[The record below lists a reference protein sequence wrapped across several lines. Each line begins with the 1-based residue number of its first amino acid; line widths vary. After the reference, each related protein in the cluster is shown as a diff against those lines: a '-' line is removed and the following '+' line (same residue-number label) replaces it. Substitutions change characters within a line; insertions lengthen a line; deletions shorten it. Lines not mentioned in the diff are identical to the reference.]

1 MWTRPRR
8 WRARRWNWPVSTLAD
23 QAAPGDHAAPGGI
36 TVLPVAGLPEFRP
49 GDDLAGALAAAAPWL
64 ADGDVVV
71 VTSKVLSKVEGR
83 LVRVPADPEARDA
96 VRRQHV
102 EAESVRVLARRGRT
116 LITENKLG
124 IVQAAS
130 GVDASNV
137 AGDEIALLPV
147 DPDGSAAALRAA
159 LADRLGVS
167 VAVVVTDTMG
177 RAWRVGQTDAA
188 IGASGLAVL
197 HRYGGSVDRH
207 GNPLVVTEVAVADEV
222 AAAADLVKGKLGA
235 VPVAVV
241 RGLPVSDDGSTAR
254 DLARPVEDD
263 LFRLGT
269 AEAVARGRAE
279 AVLVRRSVRSF
290 SSSPVSGDVVRR
302 AVAAALTAPAP
313 HHTRPVRFV
322 RLSSRREVLLD
333 AMLARWR
340 ADLRGDGWSEERIDA
355 RVARGDFLRDAP
367 EVVLPF
373 LVREGAHPYPDAR
386 RSEAE
391 RTMFTIAGG
400 AAVQGLLVALAAEGL
415 GSCWVSSTIFCADV
429 VREVLELPASWEP
442 LGAVAI
448 GHPEAELAPRELPES
463 DERYVEL

>member
-1 MWTRPRR
+1 
-8 WRARRWNWPVSTLAD
+8 LA
-23 QAAPGDHAAPGGI
+23 DHAAAAPI
-36 TVLPVAGLPEFRP
+36 TLLPVTGLPEFRP
-49 GDDLAGALAAAAPWL
+49 GDDLAGAIAAAAPWL

-71 VTSKVLSKVEGR
+71 VTSKAMSKVEGR
-83 LVRVPADPEARDA
+83 LVSVPTSPEERDA
-96 VRRQHV
+96 VRREWV

-159 LADRLGVS
+159 LASRLGVS

-197 HRYGGSVDRH
+197 HRYAGSVDRH
-207 GNPLVVTEVAVADEV
+207 GNSLVVTEVAVADEI

-241 RGLPVSDDGSTAR
+241 RGLPFSDDGSTAR
-254 DLARPVEDD
+254 DLARPVAED

-269 AEAVARGRAE
+269 AEALAQGRAE
-279 AVLVRRSVRSF
+279 AVLMRRSVRSF
-290 SSSPVSGDVVRR
+290 TSSPVSPEAVRR
-302 AVAAALTAPAP
+302 AVGVALTAPAP

-322 RLSSRREVLLD
+322 RLTARRDVLLD
-333 AMLARWR
+333 AMRERWR
-340 ADLRGDGWSEERIDA
+340 ADLAADGWSDERIAA
-355 RVARGDFLRDAP
+355 RVARGDFLRAAP
-367 EVVLPF
+367 EIVLPF
-373 LVREGAHPYPDAR
+373 VVPSGAHAYPDSR
-386 RSEAE
+386 RAAAE
-391 RTMFTIAGG
+391 RTMFTVAGG

-429 VREVLELPASWEP
+429 VRDVLGLPAEWEP

-448 GHPEAELAPRELPES
+448 GHPSEELTPRAPADPDEGFLEL
-463 DERYVEL
+463 

>member
-1 MWTRPRR
+1 MT
-8 WRARRWNWPVSTLAD
+8 
-23 QAAPGDHAAPGGI
+23 DHASSSGI
-36 TVLPVAGLPEFRP
+36 TLLPVTGLPEFRP
-49 GDDLAGALAAAAPWL
+49 GDDLASALASAAPWL
-64 ADGDVVV
+64 RDGDVVV
-71 VTSKVLSKVEGR
+71 VTSKIVSKVEGR
-83 LVRVPADPEARDA
+83 LVAVPADPEARDA
-96 VRRQHV
+96 VRREWV

-159 LADRLGVS
+159 LAARLGVS

-188 IGASGLAVL
+188 IGSSGLAVL
-197 HRYGGSVDRH
+197 HRYAGSLDRH
-207 GNPLVVTEVAVADEV
+207 GNSLVVTEVAVADEI

-241 RGLPVSDDGSTAR
+241 RGLPVADDGSTAR
-254 DLARPVEDD
+254 DLARPVEED

-269 AEAVARGRAE
+269 AEAVAQGRAE
-279 AVLVRRSVRSF
+279 AVLMRRSVRSF
-290 SSSPVSGDVVRR
+290 TSSPVSVDVIRR

-322 RLSSRREVLLD
+322 RLAAKRDVLLD
-333 AMLARWR
+333 AMRDRWR
-340 ADLRGDGWSEERIDA
+340 SDLRADGWSDERIAA
-355 RVARGDFLRDAP
+355 RVARGDFLRDSP
-367 EVVLPF
+367 EIVVPF
-373 LVREGAHPYPDAR
+373 LVRTGAHAYPDSR
-386 RSEAE
+386 RATAE
-391 RTMFTIAGG
+391 LTMFTIAGG

-429 VREVLELPASWEP
+429 VRDVLDLPDDWEP

-448 GHPEAELAPRELPES
+448 GHPEQELTPRALGDL
-463 DERYVEL
+463 DEGFLER

>member
-1 MWTRPRR
+1 M
-8 WRARRWNWPVSTLAD
+8 A
-23 QAAPGDHAAPGGI
+23 DHASPSL
-36 TVLPVAGLPEFRP
+36 TVLPVTGLPEFRP
-49 GDDLAGALAAAAPWL
+49 GDDLAAALASAAPWL

-83 LVRVPADPEARDA
+83 LVPVPTDPEERDA
-96 VRRQHV
+96 VRREWV
-102 EAESVRVLARRGRT
+102 RAEAVRVLARRGRT

-124 IVQAAS
+124 VVQAAS

-147 DPDGSAAALRAA
+147 DPDGSAGALRAA
-159 LADRLGVS
+159 LRELLGVS

-188 IGASGLAVL
+188 IGASGLSVL
-197 HRYGGSVDRH
+197 HRYAGSVDGQ
-207 GNPLVVTEVAVADEV
+207 GNALVVTEVAVADEI

-241 RGLPVSDDGSTAR
+241 RGLSYVDDGSSAR

-269 AEAVARGRAE
+269 AEAVAQGRAE
-279 AVLVRRSVRSF
+279 AVLLRRSVRSF
-290 SSSPVSGDVVRR
+290 AAEPVDVEALRR

-322 RLSSRREVLLD
+322 RLTARRAALLD
-333 AMLARWR
+333 AMRERWE
-340 ADLRGDGWSEERIDA
+340 ADLRGDGLSEEAVA
-355 RVARGDFLRDAP
+355 RRTARGDFLRDAP

-373 LVREGAHPYPDAR
+373 LVREGAHDYPDER
-386 RSEAE
+386 RASAE
-391 RTMFTIAGG
+391 RTMFTVAGG

-415 GSCWVSSTIFCADV
+415 GSCWVSSTIFCPDV
-429 VREVLELPASWEP
+429 VRAALDLPGSWEP
-442 LGAVAI
+442 LGAVAV
-448 GHPEAELAPRELPES
+448 GVPEVELTPRAPRELKGF
-463 DERYVEL
+463 VEL

>member
-1 MWTRPRR
+1 M
-8 WRARRWNWPVSTLAD
+8 A
-23 QAAPGDHAAPGGI
+23 DHASTSGI

-49 GDDLAGALAAAAPWL
+49 GDDLAEAIASAAPWL
-64 ADGDVVV
+64 RDGDVVV

-83 LVRVPADPEARDA
+83 LVSVPADPEARDA
-96 VRRQHV
+96 VRREWV
-102 EAESVRVLARRGRT
+102 RAEAVRVLARRGRT

-159 LADRLGVS
+159 LASRLGVA

-197 HRYGGSVDRH
+197 HRYAGSVDRQ
-207 GNPLVVTEVAVADEV
+207 GNPLVVTEVAVADEI

-241 RGLPVSDDGSTAR
+241 RGLPVADDGSTAR

-269 AEAVARGRAE
+269 AEAVAQGRAE

-290 SSSPVSGDVVRR
+290 TAEPVAPDAVRR

-322 RLSSRREVLLD
+322 RPTARRDALLD
-333 AMLARWR
+333 AMREQWR
-340 ADLRGDGWSEERIDA
+340 ADLRADGLSDERVEA
-355 RVARGDFLRDAP
+355 RVARGDFLRNAP
-367 EVVLPF
+367 EIVLPF
-373 LVREGAHPYPDAR
+373 LVRAGAHDYPDER
-386 RSEAE
+386 RSAAE

-429 VREVLELPASWEP
+429 VRDVLDLPTDWEP

-448 GHPEAELAPRELPES
+448 GHPESELTPRAAGDV
-463 DERYVEL
+463 DERFLEL